1 VHAAAPPISEVIGAL
16 QRKVAEG
23 EAYHRINY
31 RSEALTLRD
40 IVIDDTNKLAILLIT
55 HADPSAPN
63 AVYADIHRKTAEVIR
78 KKPNEANEYGAHV
91 IVSLAEEPHRPHTY
105 LALIERVP
113 TVGRALINRLL
124 NAVINKICTQDES
137 TFQCADQAGQRLPNG
152 ATKTVSYRPIL
163 SFSGHP
169 SDDFIRDLEE
179 GTLNGLMLYHA
190 EEQVQLG
197 RSPYL
202 TKSETSLKVSV
213 DRRRLTSNL
222 WANLKETLFGES
234 EKWEKARIR
243 FTNNKGRPASVSI
256 ASVSGNILDDSYVRT
271 VNIRDI
277 NPHLDNSSTH
287 IVQHLAD
294 KMIEELFVYRG
305 DKASPQ
311 MEPKRKAYA

>member
-1 VHAAAPPISEVIGAL
+1 MLLSIKFARRTRVHSNAQIKQVNAFPTA
-16 QRKVAEG
+16 QR
-23 EAYHRINY
+23 RRY
-31 RSEALTLRD
+31 RTGR
-40 IVIDDTNKLAILLIT
+40 
-55 HADPSAPN
+55 
-63 AVYADIHRKTAEVIR
+63 
-78 KKPNEANEYGAHV
+78 
-91 IVSLAEEPHRPHTY
+91 Y
-105 LALIERVP
+105 LAFRV
-113 TVGRALINRLL
+113 TRLM
-124 NAVINKICTQDES
+124 T
-137 TFQCADQAGQRLPNG
+137 
-152 ATKTVSYRPIL
+152 
-163 SFSGHP
+163 SFVTS
-169 SDDFIRDLEE
+169 RRE
-179 GTLNGLMLYHA
+179 TLNGLMLYHA

-213 DRRRLTSNL
+213 DRVKMLSNL
-222 WANLKETLFGES
+222 WANLKETLFGEL

-294 KMIEELFVYRG
+294 KMIEELFVHRG